1 MASAPDR
8 GVVTDWLIEFVETN
22 LNVVVGDIEAPK
34 NVGWQSDSAKP
45 GAQFTPYLV
54 SLPGTA
60 TRSSG
65 SFGDPSMDW
74 KLPYTLTTYGVNRR
88 QVEDLADDVRA
99 ALLEVKKIPLTM
111 KDGVTVW
118 KITTIDCS
126 AIGGVGY
133 TTAVSPTAFSE
144 TDSFTL
150 TLSRSL

>member
-8 GVVTDWLIEFVETN
+8 GVVTDWLIEFVSTE
-22 LNVVVGDIEAPK
+22 LNIAVGDIEAPK
-34 NVGWQSDSAKP
+34 NVGWQTDSAKP
-45 GAQFTPYLV
+45 NAEFVPYLV
-54 SLPGTA
+54 STPGTA

-74 KLPYTLTTYGVNRR
+74 KLPYTLTTYGTNRR

-99 ALLEVKKIPLTM
+99 ALLAVKKFPLTM
-111 KDGVTVW
+111 KDGAIW
-118 KITTIDCS
+118 RITTIDCN

-144 TDSFTL
+144 TDSFNL